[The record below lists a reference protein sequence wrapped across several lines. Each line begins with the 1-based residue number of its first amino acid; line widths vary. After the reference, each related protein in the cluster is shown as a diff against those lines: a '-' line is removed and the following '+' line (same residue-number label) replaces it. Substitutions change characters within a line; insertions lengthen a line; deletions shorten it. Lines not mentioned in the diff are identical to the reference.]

1 MDPTGS
7 NLAGKHWLPPGP
19 ALRQL
24 SSHCRIKSQIGAGSR
39 NTNLTER
46 REEMARHCQCF
57 AVALIVCAGWS
68 SQSLSFCQIFS
79 FSCQCRRRRRRRR
92 RRGERSGNA
101 GLGQP
106 CKSPELLGLDWTGR
120 AGLTGL
126 AAICTEIGSA
136 DEDWLLISPEIRR

>member
-1 MDPTGS
+1 MDHLVS
-7 NLAGKHWLPPGP
+7 
-19 ALRQL
+19 
-24 SSHCRIKSQIGAGSR
+24 
-39 NTNLTER
+39 
-46 REEMARHCQCF
+46 
-57 AVALIVCAGWS
+57 
-68 SQSLSFCQIFS
+68 
-79 FSCQCRRRRRRRR
+79 RRRRR
-92 RRGERSGNA
+92 RRGERSRNA